1 MDTKSIKN
9 LFDKYVLI
17 WIWSIFVSINTALS
31 YNIFN
36 LYDSAKWQ
44 KLNIF
49 LIPLYIFAMLLA
61 VASWLALF
69 NFFRLK
75 ILSLIL
81 TEKPN
86 KNENESM
93 NKFDKAFELNQ
104 VDEEK
109 EFHFKKIQWEND
121 LYASK
126 QLRSAFFYIIFAIF
140 IRFLIPIVEMFFGVI
155 YNK

>member
-1 MDTKSIKN
+1 MDTKSIKT
-9 LFDKYVLI
+9 LFDKYILI

-44 KLNIF
+44 KLNLF
-49 LIPLYIFAMLLA
+49 LIPLYIFAMILA

-81 TEKPN
+81 TEEPRKEEYERNFNASEISDLP
-86 KNENESM
+86 E
-93 NKFDKAFELNQ
+93 
-104 VDEEK
+104 VDAKK
-109 EFHFKKIQWEND
+109 EMHYKIIQWEKD

-140 IRFLIPIVEMFFGVI
+140 IRFLIPIVEMVFGI
-155 YNK
+155 FYNR